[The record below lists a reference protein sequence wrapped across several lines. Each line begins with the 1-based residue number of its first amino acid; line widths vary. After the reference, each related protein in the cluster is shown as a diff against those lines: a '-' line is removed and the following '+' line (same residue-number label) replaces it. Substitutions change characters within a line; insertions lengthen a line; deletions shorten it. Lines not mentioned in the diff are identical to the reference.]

1 MTFSLTIQAD
11 TFDDFAAKCA
21 ALARQFN
28 ATAAAVDPV
37 MPEIREPAKRGRPAK
52 AAEAVTEAQD
62 DGAAIAST
70 EHPETEATV
79 DEPDLNP
86 ASLETVEIE
95 VPETGI
101 VIPDKETDKAGF
113 DAFVT
118 EHIIPRVTKV
128 VAKHGKPHMEAILK
142 RFDVAKATLVPADKL
157 PLLLKQMDEA
167 LEA

>member
-1 MTFSLTIQAD
+1 MTFSLSIQAE
-11 TFDDFAAKCA
+11 TFEAFRAHLNAIAAHY
-21 ALARQFN
+21 N
-28 ATAAAVDPV
+28 ATTTTPYTAVPVVDDPV
-37 MPEIREPAKRGRPAK
+37 MPEVKTATRSRK
-52 AAEAVTEAQD
+52 AAEPQPEPAPEVEETQPEPEAEQPAPAP
-62 DGAAIAST
+62 GAKAN
-70 EHPETEATV
+70 
-79 DEPDLNP
+79 DP
-86 ASLETVEIE
+86 AA
-95 VPETGI
+95 ETGI
-101 VIPDKETDKAGF
+101 VIPDKETDKPGF

>member
-1 MTFSLTIQAD
+1 MTFSLTIQAE
-11 TFDDFAAKCA
+11 TFDDFAAQCA

-37 MPEIREPAKRGRPAK
+37 MPEIKEPAKRGRPAK
-52 AAEAVTEAQD
+52 AEEPVAEAQPDPEVVEA
-62 DGAAIAST
+62 AAEIPAT
-70 EHPETEATV
+70 KPEPEAKA
-79 DEPDLNP
+79 DEPV
-86 ASLETVEIE
+86 AETS
-95 VPETGI
+95 I